1 MNIRATLLLIA
12 NVLMWAIVIN
22 LWSIGGKQE
31 SCEAKGG
38 VLAEVDGNKLCLQKP
53 LTILQ

>member
-1 MNIRATLLLIA
+1 MNIVYIIA
-12 NVLMWAIVIN
+12 LNAFIW
-22 LWSIGGKQE
+22 WGTFDTWDTSGKE
-31 SCEAKGG
+31 KVCDKKGG